1 MRACGRACVRRLCVV
16 RAEVGAKAIGSTG
29 QYAAY
34 WLWLVGWSRGRVVG
48 LALVRCRGGGRLNLC
63 NVEVVRVERVGEK
76 EIGSSRVD
84 RRSRREAAASGD
96 RKNMK
101 KLLPSAGLD
110 RILNRKLD
118 VVGRTKGA
126 VDARI
131 GSPGFPPDNKP
142 VFDQNKPI

>member
-1 MRACGRACVRRLCVV
+1 M
-16 RAEVGAKAIGSTG
+16 
-29 QYAAY
+29 
-34 WLWLVGWSRGRVVG
+34 
-48 LALVRCRGGGRLNLC
+48 
-63 NVEVVRVERVGEK
+63 GEK

-126 VDARI
+126 VDALI

-142 VFDQNKPI
+142 VFDQENLGSFSFRKEDAGGWYGQDEAWCRCRIRGVQYSYAEIAAKAAYWLWLVGWSRGRVVGLALVRCRGGGAVESV